1 MMKKQR
7 GIGLMEVLVA
17 LVILAIAIL
26 GFAALQLRAVSAS
39 MEAGNNIH
47 ATNLARDLAERM
59 RLNRDGFATYRREGE
74 SPKDVIGEASK
85 ECEGV
90 GAVDTTDCNSTK
102 LANYDLSQV
111 RKKATDAGM
120 QIAILPCQGST
131 LKRSCIYVS
140 WDDTTATNGSG
151 HPHCTNGTKYVTNAK
166 CIIMETY
173 NYD

>member
-1 MMKKQR
+1 MKKQR

-39 MEAGNNIH
+39 LEAGNNIH
-47 ATNLARDLAERM
+47 ATNLARDLAERI
-59 RLNRDGFATYRREGE
+59 RLNRDGFATYRGATRHVVVDGAADTKCET
-74 SPKDVIGEASK
+74 EACDS
-85 ECEGV
+85 
-90 GAVDTTDCNSTK
+90 AK
-102 LANYDLSQV
+102 LAAYDLSQV

-120 QIAILPCQGST
+120 EIAILPCQGST

-151 HPHCTNGTKYVTNAK
+151 ENDCTNGIRYRTNAK

-173 NYD
+173 NHD

>member
-1 MMKKQR
+1 MNKQR

-17 LVILAIAIL
+17 LVILSIAIL

-39 MEAGNNIH
+39 LEAGNNIH

-59 RLNRDGFATYRREGE
+59 RLNRDGFATYRA
-74 SPKDVIGEASK
+74 ASSNQATRDGAASTA
-85 ECEGV
+85 CET
-90 GAVDTTDCNSTK
+90 AACNAAA
-102 LANYDLSQV
+102 LATYDLSQV
-111 RKKATDAGM
+111 AKKAYDAGM
-120 QIAILPCQGST
+120 QIAVLPCQGTT

-140 WDDTTATNGSG
+140 WDDTNVTNGSG
-151 HPHCTNGTKYVTNAK
+151 ANDCTNGTRYRTNAK

>member
-1 MMKKQR
+1 
-7 GIGLMEVLVA
+7 MEVLVA

-39 MEAGNNIH
+39 LEAGNNIH
-47 ATNLARDLAERM
+47 ATNLARDLAERI
-59 RLNRDGFATYRREGE
+59 RLNRDGFATYRAATTNVELNGA
-74 SPKDVIGEASK
+74 ASTA
-85 ECEGV
+85 CET
-90 GAVDTTDCNSTK
+90 AVCNATA

-120 QIAILPCQGST
+120 KIAILPCQGST

-140 WDDTTATNGSG
+140 WDDTNVTNGSG
-151 HPHCTNGTKYVTNAK
+151 ANDCTNGTRYRTNAK

>member
-1 MMKKQR
+1 MNKQR
-7 GIGLMEVLVA
+7 GVGLMEVLVA
-17 LVILAIAIL
+17 LVILSIAIL

-39 MEAGNNIH
+39 LEAGNNIH

-59 RLNRDGFATYRREGE
+59 RLNRSGFATYRAAATNVELNGA
-74 SPKDVIGEASK
+74 ASTA
-85 ECEGV
+85 CET
-90 GAVDTTDCNSTK
+90 AACDATT

-120 QIAILPCQGST
+120 QIAILPCQGTT

-140 WDDTTATNGSG
+140 WDDTNPTNGSG
-151 HPHCTNGTKYVTNAK
+151 ANDCTNGTRYRTNAK